1 MKQVTAFKC
10 DFCDFVREK
19 PKNTHKHEK
28 RCHYNPANKSCAT
41 CKYFEMVDQDYDQYA
56 GDGQVFSSTRKV
68 PWCNKKE
75 EGQNQWIQKCELH
88 ELKGQTCQK

>member
-19 PKNTHKHEK
+19 AKNTHKHEK

-41 CKYFEMVDQDYDQYA
+41 CKHFEVVDSYYDVYAGFGEVDQRRCKQ
-56 GDGQVFSSTRKV
+56 

-75 EGQNQWIQKCELH
+75 AEINHWVQNCELH
-88 ELKGQTCQK
+88 ESKDNPCQK